1 MTFCTLNIHL
11 FHFFLYNN
19 KDDLYFQL
27 FRYWKYLEDESKLAT
42 DKVSLVGIMKQDVE
56 DIWCQ
61 VNHST
66 DLHASKPLIS
76 AASGIV
82 YHAPLHTYPVV
93 SCASSI

>member
-1 MTFCTLNIHL
+1 MIAPHDFLHSKYTFVSL
-11 FHFFLYNN
+11 FLYNY

-27 FRYWKYLEDESKLAT
+27 FRYWKYLEDESKFAT

-82 YHAPLHTYPVV
+82 YHVPLYIPL
-93 SCASSI
+93 SI